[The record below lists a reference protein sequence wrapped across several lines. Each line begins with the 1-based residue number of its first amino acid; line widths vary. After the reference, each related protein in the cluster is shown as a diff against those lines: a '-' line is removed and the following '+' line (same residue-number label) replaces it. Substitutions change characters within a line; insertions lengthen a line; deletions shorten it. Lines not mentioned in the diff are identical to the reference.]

1 MPDLL
6 KPFARPIAWAAMA
19 AALVVVLA
27 LLYQFREPLLALR
40 LVRSASAA
48 NGEPAWSYHSVGLFG
63 LALTTALAVTAFVS
77 SFWWATQRVI
87 QSFPTVRL
95 AQGSRTLTDVLA
107 TLSHQTQTNAAFAR
121 FLDGTLRDL
130 EGAPPRERVAAVV
143 KTLVEENHRLST
155 EWRTLTS
162 ELERSAAQL
171 DRLRVDLDER
181 QKETL
186 LDPLT
191 GVKNRR
197 ALPGIQSAA
206 IDKPP
211 LSIVMCD
218 IDHFKRLNDTY
229 GHTVGDKIL
238 AAFGQLLTRSLRNG
252 DDVVRYGGEEFLL
265 ILPRTNIDTAAAVA
279 DRMRKAFSGKE
290 LRIEGVGTLGG
301 MTASFGAAQLRPEE
315 SWRSVIQRADAKLY
329 EAKSKGRNRVEC
341 DFD

>member
-1 MPDLL
+1 
-6 KPFARPIAWAAMA
+6 
-19 AALVVVLA
+19 
-27 LLYQFREPLLALR
+27 
-40 LVRSASAA
+40 
-48 NGEPAWSYHSVGLFG
+48 
-63 LALTTALAVTAFVS
+63 
-77 SFWWATQRVI
+77 
-87 QSFPTVRL
+87 
-95 AQGSRTLTDVLA
+95 
-107 TLSHQTQTNAAFAR
+107 
-121 FLDGTLRDL
+121 
-130 EGAPPRERVAAVV
+130 
-143 KTLVEENHRLST
+143 
-155 EWRTLTS
+155 
-162 ELERSAAQL
+162 
-171 DRLRVDLDER
+171 
-181 QKETL
+181 
-186 LDPLT
+186 
-191 GVKNRR
+191 VKNRR